1 MEDAKVI
8 EWAGIGFGEIE
19 TYRIMKSLKK
29 LATQTG
35 ASQVRF
41 FGKIQATTADYYIAY
56 GTLEGGDEDEGE
68 VERPPDFEA
77 RGTGV
82 NSNVYWAT
90 TDIMGKWTKL
100 PDLLPSDIIAAR
112 QIKVLFTGDLE
123 RKIYTNPFFF
133 NTEKYFL
140 RA

>member
-1 MEDAKVI
+1 
-8 EWAGIGFGEIE
+8 
-19 TYRIMKSLKK
+19 
-29 LATQTG
+29 
-35 ASQVRF
+35 
-41 FGKIQATTADYYIAY
+41 
-56 GTLEGGDEDEGE
+56 
-68 VERPPDFEA
+68 
-77 RGTGV
+77 V